1 MAQYELNVRDYWRI
15 LRRRKGIVLAA
26 TLLFTAFSYT
36 IALLQTPPPI
46 YEASSAIKVERSTS
60 ITGLLME
67 AITFSPGESVATYAA
82 YTRSWPVLEIAARR
96 LGLIPPDVTSEA
108 ARSSPQYLQVITSLQ
123 KKIEAEPEKD
133 TNIIKITARAGDPQT
148 AAKIANSVAEAYRE
162 ENILARNRQ
171 VREAS
176 QFIESQLM
184 EMNERLGL
192 SEEQLK
198 AFKERQGGVP
208 LSDAASAALSN
219 LVAKEAEQEK
229 TQRILDG
236 VTREIRLLKESPDAA
251 LKAGGQALFDPP
263 DPSISKINA
272 TILEAQLERGN
283 LLLTLT
289 PLHPQIKQLDAKLA
303 GLRADYLRE
312 LEARR
317 LALEGRLRA
326 SQVAAQ
332 AARADLQGM
341 PESTLEEARLQ
352 REVKVNEDLR
362 SLLKKKGEEAQI
374 REKEQIQEVTIVRPA
389 VEPTKPKAVTQ
400 TATKTVVGLVI
411 GLVLGVVLSLIVESL
426 DTSIGAIEDVEA
438 FLQVPVIGLIPDLE
452 KEIERREDK
461 APIEGEIPAE
471 QIPPEIRPFLVSL
484 LHPTSP
490 VAESFRALRTNIEF
504 LGLQRPLKVITIT
517 SASIMEG
524 KTTTAINLALNI
536 AQLGKRVLLI
546 EADLRKPFVHHVF
559 GIPRDPGLSEVIIEN
574 LPVSQVVRT
583 VTDLMLGKL
592 GLEPIASAPNI
603 DKLNILTS
611 GRPPLNPAEFLNSS
625 RVTELLTTLKEQYEY
640 VILDAS
646 PVLPITDAVIL
657 SSKSDATIMVYR
669 VGRIPRS
676 ALQRAKTLLENVQAN
691 VIGVVLTGLRAELS
705 RDYEEL
711 KYARY
716 TYKYGEGSKGKA
728 ATGHARGRLKSL
740 TSFLTEMWTGTGR
753 GPTRRG

>member
-1 MAQYELNVRDYWRI
+1 VAQYELNIRDYWRI

-36 IALLQTPPPI
+36 SALLSTPPPI
-46 YEASSAIKVERSTS
+46 YEASSAIKVERSAS
-60 ITGLLME
+60 IAGLLME
-67 AITFSPGESVATYAA
+67 AITFSRDTVATYAA

-108 ARSSPQYLQVITSLQ
+108 ARSSPQYLQVITRLQ
-123 KKIEAEPEKD
+123 NQIIKAEPEEG
-133 TNIIKITARAGDPQT
+133 TSIIRITAQAGDPKE
-148 AAKIANSVAEAYRE
+148 AARIANSVAEAYRE

-184 EMNERLGL
+184 VMEQRLGL

-219 LVAKEAEQEK
+219 LVVKEAEQEK

-272 TILEAQLERGN
+272 AIIEAQLERGN

-289 PLHPQIKQLDAKLA
+289 PLHPQIKQLDARLA

-326 SQVAAQ
+326 SEAAAQ
-332 AARADLQGM
+332 VARADLQGM

-362 SLLKKKGEEAQI
+362 SLLKKRGEEARI

-389 VEPTKPKAVTQ
+389 VEPTSPKAVTQ

-411 GLVLGVVLSLIVESL
+411 GLVLGVVLSLVVESL

-452 KEIERREDK
+452 KEMERGEAEAE
-461 APIEGEIPAE
+461 APIESG
-471 QIPPEIRPFLVSL
+471 IPPEVRPFLVSL

-574 LPVSQVVRT
+574 LPWSQAVRT

-592 GLEPIASAPNI
+592 GLDPIASAPNI

-611 GRPPLNPAEFLNSS
+611 GRPPLNPAEFLNSP

-669 VGRIPRS
+669 VGQIPRS

-691 VIGVVLTGLRAELS
+691 VVGVVLTGLRAELS

-716 TYKYGEGSKGKA
+716 TYKYAEGSKGKA
-728 ATGHARGRLKSL
+728 AAGHARGRLKSL

-753 GPTRRG
+753 GPTRRT